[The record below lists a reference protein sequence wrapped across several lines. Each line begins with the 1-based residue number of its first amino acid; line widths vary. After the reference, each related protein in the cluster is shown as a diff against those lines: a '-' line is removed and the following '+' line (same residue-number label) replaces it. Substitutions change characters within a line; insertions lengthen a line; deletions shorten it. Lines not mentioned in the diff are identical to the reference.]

1 MHRLTCW
8 FVFSASLLLTTT
20 TAYAQG
26 TSSNATA
33 TCNFDKTK
41 QVAVEYQRI
50 AIDVKKKLLGNDIP
64 YGKVWTPGGKPMT
77 LFTNTPVSIGDKD
90 IPVGAYTLFVIPEE
104 KKWTLIVSKSTDTS
118 GKHDEKDDVARVP
131 MQVGELPNPESEF
144 SVYFAHVAPTQCSMR
159 LDLDQARA
167 WTVIQEK

>member
-1 MHRLTCW
+1 MHRSTCW
-8 FVFSASLLLTTT
+8 FVLSSSLLLTT

-33 TCNFDKTK
+33 TCNFDTTK
-41 QVAVEYQRI
+41 QLAVEYQRV
-50 AIDVKKKLLGNDIP
+50 AVNVKKKVLDGEIP
-64 YGKVWTPGGKPMT
+64 FGKVWAPGGKPMT
-77 LFTNTPVSIGDKD
+77 LFTNTPVSVGGKD

-118 GKHDEKDDVARVP
+118 GKYDEQDDVARVP
-131 MQVGELPNPESEF
+131 MKVGALPNPESEF
-144 SVYFAHVAPTQCSMR
+144 SVYFAHVAPNQCSMR

-167 WTVIQEK
+167 WIVIQEK